1 MVGAFY
7 GLLEDGCPFG
17 GLDPRAPQCDFVAPR
32 PNPDFWSALL
42 WKKTMGQRVLK
53 ASVSSA
59 ATDGAAGP
67 WLRAYA
73 HCAPAGAL
81 FPVGAVSLLLINT
94 HDTKPATVDV
104 AGLSSGSSS
113 RLLWELRAKGGEPTS
128 NATLLG
134 GRELQ
139 VAPDG
144 AAGWRLPPLEGR
156 SLAAAEPVTVAP
168 ASYSFVSYLRA
179 GAAACSGGGS
189 GGSK

>member
-1 MVGAFY
+1 
-7 GLLEDGCPFG
+7 
-17 GLDPRAPQCDFVAPR
+17 
-32 PNPDFWSALL
+32 
-42 WKKTMGQRVLK
+42 MGQRVLK
-53 ASVSSA
+53 VSVSSA

-81 FPVGAVSLLLINT
+81 FPAGAVSLLLINT
-94 HDTKPATVDV
+94 HDTKPVIVDV